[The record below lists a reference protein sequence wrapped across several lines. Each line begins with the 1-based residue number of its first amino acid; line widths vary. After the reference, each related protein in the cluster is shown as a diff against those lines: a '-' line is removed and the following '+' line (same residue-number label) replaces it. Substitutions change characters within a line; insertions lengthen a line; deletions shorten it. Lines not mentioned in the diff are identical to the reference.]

1 MQLCRKDSL
10 KDWLQSNPVRD
21 YLNVI
26 NFFEQIVM
34 AVEYVHLNNLIHR
47 DLKVCSMCQGV
58 VLPYY
63 ELVLS
68 RFSCIFQPSNIFFS
82 MDGHIKIG
90 DFGLVTT
97 MLEGAE
103 EQRTPLDSSSSSG
116 SKGERH
122 TAQVG
127 TELYMS
133 PEQVIG
139 TNNFNQHVL

>member
-1 MQLCRKDSL
+1 
-10 KDWLQSNPVRD
+10 
-21 YLNVI
+21 
-26 NFFEQIVM
+26 
-34 AVEYVHLNNLIHR
+34 
-47 DLKVCSMCQGV
+47 
-58 VLPYY
+58 
-63 ELVLS
+63 
-68 RFSCIFQPSNIFFS
+68 

-116 SKGERH
+116 SVGERH

-133 PEQVIG
+133 PEQVITANG
-139 TNNFNQHVL
+139 SNQHVL